1 MIDLYSWPTPNGHKL
16 HIMLEET
23 GLNYTVHAV
32 NISEGEQFDPFFLSI
47 SPNNR
52 IPAMVDSDGPDGKS
66 FSLFESGAM
75 LIYLAEKS
83 GQLLPTEAGTRYKV
97 LQWLMF
103 QMGGIGPMF
112 GQSNHFINYAPEKI
126 SYAMNRYKNECIRLY
141 NVMETQLGD
150 EEYMAGDYS
159 IADIAIYPWAMNW
172 KRRELP
178 LDNYPNLKR
187 WLDAVAARAA
197 VEKGMKVLADR
208 RRNTDNSGLSDK
220 EREIL
225 FGKTQFEKH

>member
-1 MIDLYSWPTPNGHKL
+1 
-16 HIMLEET
+16 
-23 GLNYTVHAV
+23 
-32 NISEGEQFDPFFLSI
+32 
-47 SPNNR
+47 
-52 IPAMVDSDGPDGKS
+52 
-66 FSLFESGAM
+66 
-75 LIYLAEKS
+75 
-83 GQLLPTEAGTRYKV
+83 
-97 LQWLMF
+97 
-103 QMGGIGPMF
+103 
-112 GQSNHFINYAPEKI
+112 
-126 SYAMNRYKNECIRLY
+126 MNRYKNECIRLY

-187 WLDAVAARAA
+187 WLDAVAARDA

-208 RRNTDNSGLSDK
+208 RRNTDKSELSDK